1 MILPLRE
8 LAERAAAVGY
18 ELVELEPL
26 RGLFALTEHGRRV
39 HEGKIDDLDDV
50 LRRITEQE
58 D

>member
-1 MILPLRE
+1 MIHALTE
-8 LAERAAAVGY
+8 LAERASAAGY

-50 LRRITEQE
+50 LRRITE
-58 D
+58 